1 MGNDEIK
8 KWENKIQWKDLK
20 YETNVYI
27 YINIYIYII
36 YKYIIYYA
44 YTYIYI
50 YNFQQF
56 ETSRSF
62 GDNNIYTGIIIINE
76 SEMD

>member
-50 YNFQQF
+50 IF
-56 ETSRSF
+56 
-62 GDNNIYTGIIIINE
+62 NNLKHQDRLAIIIFIPV
-76 SEMD
+76 